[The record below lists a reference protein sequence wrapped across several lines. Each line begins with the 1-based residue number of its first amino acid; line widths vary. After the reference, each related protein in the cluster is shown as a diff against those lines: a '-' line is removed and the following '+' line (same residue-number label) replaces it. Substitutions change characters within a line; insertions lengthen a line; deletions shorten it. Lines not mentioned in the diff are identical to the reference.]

1 MAGLPP
7 PTSPRSNE
15 RSNAMAV
22 TQQLYQFV
30 IDGREAGA
38 ASGRTATVT
47 NPATGEGVA
56 SVPVADEQDVQR
68 AVMAARR
75 AFDEG
80 PWPRMPASERGR
92 VLMRIAHLLRERVES
107 LARTE
112 VQHSGKPIRDAR
124 AEGLAAAACFEYYA
138 GAATKWLGETIPV
151 TDRGLDFTL
160 REPIGVVGLIVPWN
174 FPLMIASWKVA
185 PALAVGNTAV
195 LKPASATP
203 LTALALGT
211 IALEAGVPAGVLNVI
226 TGPGAIAGM
235 ALVRD
240 PGVGKIAFTGE
251 TTTGM
256 EIMKA
261 AADTMTRISLE
272 LGGKSPNVIFAD
284 ADLARAILGAAGAVF
299 GNAGQDCCARSRVF
313 IERSIYDPAVA
324 ALVEEARKL
333 RTGDPMAEE
342 TQIGSLISLRH
353 RDRVRGSVEL
363 GAEERAGALCGGRPP
378 GGPGLGGGGV

>member
-1 MAGLPP
+1 
-7 PTSPRSNE
+7 
-15 RSNAMAV
+15 MAV

-38 ASGRTATVT
+38 VSGRSATVT
-47 NPATGEGVA
+47 NPATGEVVA

-75 AFDEG
+75 AFEEG

-107 LARTE
+107 LARAE
-112 VQHSGKPIRDAR
+112 VLHSGKAIRDAR
-124 AEGLAAAACFEYYA
+124 AEVLAAAECFEYYA

-211 IALEAGVPAGVLNVI
+211 IALEAGGPAG
-226 TGPGAIAGM
+226 GGEQYPRPGGGAG
-235 ALVRD
+235 AVAGGGR
-240 PGVGKIAFTGE
+240 GGGENAFTGE
-251 TTTGM
+251 TR
-256 EIMKA
+256 A
-261 AADTMTRISLE
+261 SIS
-272 LGGKSPNVIFAD
+272 I
-284 ADLARAILGAAGAVF
+284 I
-299 GNAGQDCCARSRVF
+299 
-313 IERSIYDPAVA
+313 
-324 ALVEEARKL
+324 
-333 RTGDPMAEE
+333 
-342 TQIGSLISLRH
+342 
-353 RDRVRGSVEL
+353 
-363 GAEERAGALCGGRPP
+363 
-378 GGPGLGGGGV
+378 

>member
-1 MAGLPP
+1 MAGSPL

-107 LARTE
+107 LAKAE

-124 AEGLAAAACFEYYA
+124 AEVLAAAECFEYYA

-185 PALAVGNTAV
+185 PSLAVGNTAV

-211 IALEAGVPAGVLNVI
+211 IALEAGVPAGVPKGVP
-226 TGPGAIAGM
+226 GPGAHGGQA
-235 ALVRD
+235 
-240 PGVGKIAFTGE
+240 PGRRPRRGKIALPRAN
-251 TTTGM
+251 TTPLEGM
-256 EIMKA
+256 K
-261 AADTMTRISLE
+261 
-272 LGGKSPNVIFAD
+272 GGA
-284 ADLARAILGAAGAVF
+284 
-299 GNAGQDCCARSRVF
+299 
-313 IERSIYDPAVA
+313 
-324 ALVEEARKL
+324 
-333 RTGDPMAEE
+333 
-342 TQIGSLISLRH
+342 H
-353 RDRVRGSVEL
+353 
-363 GAEERAGALCGGRPP
+363 
-378 GGPGLGGGGV
+378 